1 MAWEIHMEEV
11 TDAHSAGRI
20 RYYPTPNH
28 ESSERIGTPGNV
40 CTLAPRFN
48 KNMEH
53 KKVYGVPT
61 GASSASDD
69 GKRRKMHKDEV
80 TDSVRHAL
88 CKQHPRIVPSPA
100 EL

>member
-1 MAWEIHMEEV
+1 MKMAWEIHMEEV
-11 TDAHSAGRI
+11 TDAHSAGRT

-53 KKVYGVPT
+53 KSLRSPNRTAPVNL
-61 GASSASDD
+61 SSQQDSQ
-69 GKRRKMHKDEV
+69 KR
-80 TDSVRHAL
+80 AL
-88 CKQHPRIVPSPA
+88 NY
-100 EL
+100 